1 MVLLR
6 KFFTRYGGMFVVACL
21 VSTIPV
27 TAFLS
32 LQSPKMLQDVK
43 GVSIDPSSGE
53 PAPSGP
59 KGDWHLVFS
68 DEFAGDKLDL
78 TKWILC
84 NPSFDKS
91 CEPKNRE
98 KPYNAAVTNNKNV
111 KVSGGQLHLIA
122 TNENGK
128 IQSSMVSTGPNKF
141 KANQPGYE
149 SFQFT
154 YGYYEGRVKWPKGN
168 GFWPSLWMLPDQQ
181 KYGCWAKSA
190 EYDVVEIPGNDP
202 TNYHFT
208 PHWNAAGKCGNPHD
222 FDPQEA
228 KVTDTSVGFHTF
240 GLDWQPDGLTWYFD
254 GKKMGR
260 TVTDKN
266 AIKNY
271 PFYIIANFAV
281 GGTWGPL
288 HCQGNGD
295 FPCGGA
301 NPSYPASMDIDYL
314 RVWQKGKPTAPAPGA
329 RTIPTA
335 APGVAPT
342 DAPTP
347 TQVVPTLY
355 CLGGV
360 CPSGSPTPTAVIA
373 TPAPTVPC
381 DSSDSQTGSNSI
393 KGLWEQ
399 LIALLNQLFA
409 LLTGGTVPS
418 SNPTAVTPCQSTAPT
433 TPPIAVQPTVAPE
446 PTTAQPTTALS
457 PTAGSSLTPS
467 ALRKAIAS
475 DTPVGIN
482 GALKVCGTHLCNQ
495 YNKPIQLRGVSTH
508 GLQWFGVNK
517 CVTDQSLD
525 MLAKDWKA
533 DVVRAAMYIQE
544 GGYETNPAAFRGQV
558 DTIVK
563 KVTDRGMYAIIDWH
577 ILTPGDPNVNL
588 TKAKEFFTIMSQKYA
603 NQNNV
608 IYEIANEPNGVKWSQ
623 IKTYADQVIPIIRK
637 YDPDAV
643 IIVGTPDH
651 SSFSDAEAII
661 ANPIKDKNVVYTYHF
676 YAGSTTNYPRAADLA
691 KKLPLFVTEWGT
703 SSYYATGA
711 NDFNSS
717 QKWVDMMAENKISW
731 TIWSFADHPESG
743 ASLLPGTCPKGPW
756 TTAGLK
762 PSGKFVRE
770 KMMTPDN
777 FPTN

>member
-1 MVLLR
+1 MNLKQLFSR
-6 KFFTRYGGMFVVACL
+6 FGGPLVIALL
-21 VSTIPV
+21 VSTIPLTIV
-27 TAFLS
+27 LS
-32 LQSPKMLQDVK
+32 LQPSMEQDVK
-43 GVSIDPSSGE
+43 GISIDPSSGE
-53 PAPSGP
+53 PAPNGP

-91 CEPKNRE
+91 CEPKNKE
-98 KPYNAAVTNNKNV
+98 KPYNAATTNNKNV
-111 KVSGGQLHLIA
+111 KVSDGQLHLIA

-149 SFQFT
+149 SFQYT

-168 GFWPSLWMLPDQQ
+168 GFWPSLWELPDQQ

-254 GKKMGR
+254 GKKMGH

-288 HCQGNGD
+288 HCQGDGN

-314 RVWQKGKPTAPAPGA
+314 RVWQKGKPTASPPPAA
-329 RTIPTA
+329 RVMPTTAPIA
-335 APGVAPT
+335 APTTAPS
-342 DAPTP
+342 PTL
-347 TQVVPTLY
+347 VMPTLY

-360 CPSGSPTPTAVIA
+360 CPSGSPTPTPVIA
-373 TPAPTVPC
+373 TPGPTTPC
-381 DSSDSQTGSNSI
+381 DASNTQANSDDDI
-393 KGLWEQ
+393 KSLWEQ
-399 LIALLNQLFA
+399 LIQLLNQLFA
-409 LLTGGTVPS
+409 LLSGKPVSSDPTVSIPS
-418 SNPTAVTPCQSTAPT
+418 KTTPCQPNSAT
-433 TPPIAVQPTVAPE
+433 VQPTVVPSTEE
-446 PTTAQPTTALS
+446 PTVVLS
-457 PTAGSSLTPS
+457 PSSAPS
-467 ALRKAIAS
+467 PSQSLSRLKASS
-475 DTPVGIN
+475 DTPAAIN
-482 GALKVCGTHLCNQ
+482 GALKVCGTKLCNQ
-495 YNKPIQLRGVSTH
+495 YDKPIQLRGVSTH

-533 DVVRAAMYIQE
+533 DVIRAAMYIQE
-544 GGYETNPAAFRGQV
+544 GGYETNPAAFRTQV
-558 DTIVK
+558 DTIIQK
-563 KVTDRGMYAIIDWH
+563 ATARGMYAIIDWH

-588 TKAKEFFTIMSQKYA
+588 TRAKEFFTIMSQKYA
-603 NQNNV
+603 NQNNI
-608 IYEIANEPNGVKWSQ
+608 IYEIANEPNGVKWPQ
-623 IKTYADQVIPIIRK
+623 IKTYADQIIPIIRK

-651 SSFSDAEAII
+651 SSLSNAEDII
-661 ANPIKDKNVVYTYHF
+661 ANPIKDANVVYTYHF
-676 YAGSTTNYPRAADLA
+676 YAGSTQNYQRVADLA

-703 SSYYATGA
+703 SNYYATGA

-717 QKWVDMMAENKISW
+717 QKWVDMMAANKISW

-770 KMMTPDN
+770 KMMTPDD